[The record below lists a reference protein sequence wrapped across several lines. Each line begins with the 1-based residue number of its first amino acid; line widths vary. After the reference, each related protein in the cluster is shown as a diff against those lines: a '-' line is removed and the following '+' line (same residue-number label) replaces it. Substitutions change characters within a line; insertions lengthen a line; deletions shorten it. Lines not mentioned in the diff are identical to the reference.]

1 MTAPEFPR
9 LLKDA
14 PPVGRRETFDEYVA
28 RGGYAALRKGLALPD
43 GEITKMVVDSGL
55 RGRGGAGF
63 PAGRKWTFVP
73 RNTGKPIYLAVN
85 GDESEPGCFKD
96 RQILERRPHLLIEGA
111 LLACRA
117 IGANTAYVYIR
128 GEYPQSIRATEEALV
143 EARRA
148 GHVGENV
155 LGSGWR
161 CDVWVHSG
169 AGAYICG
176 EETGMLSS
184 IEGGRGYPKIKPPF
198 PAVEGLWRCP
208 TIINNVETIANVALI
223 VGLGVDEWRRA
234 GDADTPGTRLVGI
247 SGHVNRPCHVEVD
260 PAKTTIRQLI
270 EDHAGGVWKGRKL
283 KAVIPGG
290 SSVPVLPATSIDVPF
305 TYGAVKNAGSL
316 AGAAGVIVMDETTCM
331 VDALLNLM
339 EFYHH
344 ESCGQCTPC
353 REGTGWLEKLVHR
366 IWSGKGRTEDIALL
380 DRVADTVGGAGA
392 GKTICFLADSA
403 VMPTKSFLKH
413 FRADFE
419 AAVRDG
425 GSPVYRARK
434 ARIDRKAA
442 HHHATPIA
450 AGAPH

>member
-1 MTAPEFPR
+1 MTAVETPR
-9 LLKDA
+9 LLKGA
-14 PPVGRRETFDEYVA
+14 PPIGRRQTLDEYVQH
-28 RGGYAALRKGLALPD
+28 GGYAALKKALAMPPD
-43 GEITKMVVDSGL
+43 DITKMVLDAGV

-73 RNTGKPIYLAVN
+73 KNTGKPIYLAVN

-96 RQILERRPHLLIEGA
+96 RQIMERVPHLLIEGA
-111 LLACRA
+111 LVACRA
-117 IGANTAYVYIR
+117 IGANTAYIYIR
-128 GEYPQSIRATEEALV
+128 GEYPQSIAACEAAVEEA
-143 EARRA
+143 RKS
-148 GHVGENV
+148 GHVGANV
-155 LGSGWR
+155 MGSGWK

-208 TIINNVETIANVALI
+208 TVINNVETIASVVPI
-223 VGLGVDEWRRA
+223 VRDGVDEWKKA
-234 GDADTPGTRLVGI
+234 GDADTTGTRLVGI
-247 SGHVNRPCHVEVD
+247 SGHVNRPCHVEID

-290 SSVPVLPATSIDVPF
+290 SSVPVLPANAIDVAF

-366 IWSGKGRTEDIALL
+366 IWAGHGKPSDIDLL
-380 DRVADTVGGAGA
+380 DSVADTVGGAGA

-419 AAVRDG
+419 ACVKNG
-425 GSPVYRARK
+425 GSPMAKRRAVG
-434 ARIDRKAA
+434 
-442 HHHATPIA
+442 ATA
-450 AGAPH
+450 

>member
-1 MTAPEFPR
+1 MPAVEVSR
-9 LLKDA
+9 LLKGA
-14 PPVGRRETFDEYVA
+14 PPVGKRQTLDEYRA
-28 RGGYAALRKGLALPD
+28 AGGYEALRKGLGMTP
-43 GEITKMVVDSGL
+43 EQITQAVIDSGV

-73 RNTGKPIYLAVN
+73 KNTGKPVYLAVN

-96 RQILERRPHLLIEGA
+96 RQIMERVPHLLIEGA
-111 LLACRA
+111 ILACRA
-117 IGANTAYVYIR
+117 IGAQTAYIYVR
-128 GEYPQSIRATEEALV
+128 GEYPSCIGNLEAAVEEA
-143 EARRA
+143 RA
-148 GHVGENV
+148 AGILGSDV

-184 IEGGRGYPKIKPPF
+184 IEGGRGYPRIKPPF
-198 PAVEGLWRCP
+198 PAVEGLWRSP
-208 TIINNVETIANVALI
+208 TIINNVETIANVTLI
-223 VGLGVDEWRRA
+223 VRDGADAWKSA

-247 SGHVNRPCHVEVD
+247 SGHVVRPCHVEID
-260 PAKTTIRQLI
+260 PAKTTLRELI
-270 EDHAGGVWKGRKL
+270 YDHAGGIWKGRKL

-290 SSVPVLPATSIDVPF
+290 SSVPVLPATQIDVPF
-305 TYGAVKNAGSL
+305 TYGAVKAAGSL
-316 AGAAGVIVMDETTCM
+316 AGAAGVIVMDDTTCM

-353 REGTGWLEKLVHR
+353 REGTGWLEKLVRR
-366 IWSGKGRTEDIALL
+366 IWSGGGKPEDIALL

-419 AAVRDG
+419 RAVAEG
-425 GSPVYRARK
+425 GSPVWK
-434 ARIDRKAA
+434 ARASRRKPAA
-442 HHHATPIA
+442 H
-450 AGAPH
+450 AGAR